1 MSHASPTTR
10 IAGAVMLCVSM
21 TALPASADEAGE
33 ASEASLAMQ
42 LSNPVAALISV
53 PLQLN
58 YDQDIG
64 PADDGD
70 RWLLNV
76 QPVIPFELNDDWNL
90 ISRTILP
97 VVRQSDIFPGA
108 GTQTGIGDVV
118 QSIFFSPKA
127 PTASGWIWGAGPVL
141 LLPTGSND
149 LLTTDKWGAG
159 PTAVVLK
166 QSNGWTRGVLAN
178 HVWSFAGDDDR
189 ADVNATFLQ
198 PFLTYTTPTQ
208 WTFAFNTESSYD
220 WENEQWSVPVNA
232 NVSRLMRFGTQL
244 VSLGGGVRYWLDS
257 PDSGAEGFGLR
268 LTVTLLFPGNCSTTQ
283 RVDHD
288 QGTQGS
294 SGRLSDG
301 CIRGDSPHRQHRP
314 GRRADRVRQL
324 GPVTRSRGKT
334 VTYTSRR
341 IGALMMAAVVLA
353 GLTAGTAGRAAFI
366 TGMYPIRTG
375 LTSVGMVGG
384 GRWAC
389 SPTTQRSPRC

>member
-10 IAGAVMLCVSM
+10 IAGTVMLCVSM
-21 TALPASADEAGE
+21 TALPAPADEAGE

-90 ISRTILP
+90 ISRTILTL
-97 VVRQSDIFPGA
+97 VNQSDIFPGA
-108 GTQTGIGDVV
+108 GSQTGTGEVV
-118 QSIFFSPKA
+118 QSLFFSPKA

-178 HVWSFAGDDDR
+178 HIWSFAGDGDR

-208 WTFAFNTESSYD
+208 WTFA
-220 WENEQWSVPVNA
+220 
-232 NVSRLMRFGTQL
+232 
-244 VSLGGGVRYWLDS
+244 
-257 PDSGAEGFGLR
+257 
-268 LTVTLLFPGNCSTTQ
+268 
-283 RVDHD
+283 
-288 QGTQGS
+288 
-294 SGRLSDG
+294 
-301 CIRGDSPHRQHRP
+301 RQHRVELRLGDRAVVGASQRQRFP
-314 GRRADRVRQL
+314 AGADRH
-324 GPVTRSRGKT
+324 PVGKF
-334 VTYTSRR
+334 RR
-341 IGALMMAAVVLA
+341 WSTVLA
-353 GLTAGTAGRAAFI
+353 RQ
-366 TGMYPIRTG
+366 P
-375 LTSVGMVGG
+375 
-384 GRWAC
+384 
-389 SPTTQRSPRC
+389 

>member
-1 MSHASPTTR
+1 MSKVR
-10 IAGAVMLCVSM
+10 RAVLSGSARAAFAA
-21 TALPASADEAGE
+21 TALIASTAQAAETN
-33 ASEASLAMQ
+33 EASLALQ

-76 QPVIPFELNDDWNL
+76 QPVIPFDLNDDWNL

-108 GTQTGIGDVV
+108 GTQSGIGDMV

-127 PTASGWIWGAGPVL
+127 PTASGWIWGAGPAL

-159 PTAVVLK
+159 PTAVLLK

-178 HVWSFAGDDDR
+178 HIWSFAGDDDR
-189 ADVNATFLQ
+189 ADVSATFLQ
-198 PFLTYTTPTQ
+198 PFLTFTTPTQ
-208 WTFAFNTESSYD
+208 WTFGLNTESSYD

-232 NVSRLMRFGTQL
+232 SASKLMRFGNQL

-268 LTVTLLFPGNCSTTQ
+268 MTVTLLFP
-283 RVDHD
+283 R
-288 QGTQGS
+288 
-294 SGRLSDG
+294 
-301 CIRGDSPHRQHRP
+301 
-314 GRRADRVRQL
+314 
-324 GPVTRSRGKT
+324 
-334 VTYTSRR
+334 
-341 IGALMMAAVVLA
+341 
-353 GLTAGTAGRAAFI
+353 
-366 TGMYPIRTG
+366 
-375 LTSVGMVGG
+375 
-384 GRWAC
+384 
-389 SPTTQRSPRC
+389 

>member
-1 MSHASPTTR
+1 MRKTIRVPR
-10 IAGAVMLCVSM
+10 AGAALFFAIVP
-21 TALPASADEAGE
+21 ALPASADEAGE
-33 ASEASLAMQ
+33 TSLAMQ

-64 PADDGD
+64 PADGGD

-97 VVRQSDIFPGA
+97 VVRQSDIFPGS
-108 GTQTGIGDVV
+108 GTQTGTGDVV

-178 HVWSFAGDDDR
+178 HIWSFAGDDDR

-208 WTFAFNTESSYD
+208 WTFAVNTESSYD

-232 NVSRLMRFGTQL
+232 NVSKLLRFGTQL

-257 PDSGAEGFGLR
+257 PDSGPEGFGLR
-268 LTVTLLFPGNCSTTQ
+268 FTMTLLFP
-283 RVDHD
+283 R
-288 QGTQGS
+288 
-294 SGRLSDG
+294 
-301 CIRGDSPHRQHRP
+301 
-314 GRRADRVRQL
+314 
-324 GPVTRSRGKT
+324 
-334 VTYTSRR
+334 
-341 IGALMMAAVVLA
+341 
-353 GLTAGTAGRAAFI
+353 
-366 TGMYPIRTG
+366 
-375 LTSVGMVGG
+375 
-384 GRWAC
+384 
-389 SPTTQRSPRC
+389 

>member
-1 MSHASPTTR
+1 MSLNRLSFR
-10 IAGAVMLCVSM
+10 SIAVLLWAL
-21 TALPASADEAGE
+21 LPAVPALADK
-33 ASEASLAMQ
+33 ASEAYETSLAMQ

-53 PLQLN
+53 PMQFN

-64 PADDGD
+64 PDDDGD
-70 RWLLNV
+70 RSLLNV
-76 QPVIPFELNDDWNL
+76 QPVIPLDLNDDWNL

-97 VVRQSDIFPGA
+97 VVRQSDIFPGS

-159 PTAVVLK
+159 PTVVVLK

-178 HVWSFAGDDDR
+178 HVWSVAGDDDR

-208 WTFAFNTESSYD
+208 WTFGFNTESTYD

-232 NVSRLMRFGTQL
+232 SASRLLRIGTQM
-244 VSLGGGVRYWLDS
+244 VSFGGGVRYWLDS

-268 LTVTLLFPGNCSTTQ
+268 FTMTLLFP
-283 RVDHD
+283 R
-288 QGTQGS
+288 
-294 SGRLSDG
+294 
-301 CIRGDSPHRQHRP
+301 
-314 GRRADRVRQL
+314 
-324 GPVTRSRGKT
+324 
-334 VTYTSRR
+334 
-341 IGALMMAAVVLA
+341 
-353 GLTAGTAGRAAFI
+353 
-366 TGMYPIRTG
+366 
-375 LTSVGMVGG
+375 
-384 GRWAC
+384 
-389 SPTTQRSPRC
+389 

>member
-1 MSHASPTTR
+1 MAAFAA
-10 IAGAVMLCVSM
+10 AGLCNS
-21 TALPASADEAGE
+21 TAHADEAYE
-33 ASEASLAMQ
+33 TNLAMQ

-76 QPVIPFELNDDWNL
+76 QPVIPFDLNDDWNL

-108 GTQTGIGDVV
+108 GTQNGISDVV

-208 WTFAFNTESSYD
+208 WTFAVNTESSYD
-220 WENEQWSVPVNA
+220 WENKQWSVPVNA
-232 NVSRLMRFGTQL
+232 SASKLLRFGSQL

-257 PDSGAEGFGLR
+257 PDRGAEGFGLR
-268 LTVTLLFPGNCSTTQ
+268 LTATLLFP
-283 RVDHD
+283 
-288 QGTQGS
+288 
-294 SGRLSDG
+294 
-301 CIRGDSPHRQHRP
+301 
-314 GRRADRVRQL
+314 
-324 GPVTRSRGKT
+324 
-334 VTYTSRR
+334 
-341 IGALMMAAVVLA
+341 
-353 GLTAGTAGRAAFI
+353 
-366 TGMYPIRTG
+366 
-375 LTSVGMVGG
+375 
-384 GRWAC
+384 
-389 SPTTQRSPRC
+389 RSPARQ